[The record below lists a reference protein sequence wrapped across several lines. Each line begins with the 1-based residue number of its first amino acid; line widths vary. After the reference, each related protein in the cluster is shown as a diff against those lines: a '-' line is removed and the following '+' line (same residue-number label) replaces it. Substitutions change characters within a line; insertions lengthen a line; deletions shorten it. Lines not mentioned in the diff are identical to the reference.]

1 MLLAESSMANRV
13 QSFCYAKA
21 KERTMTQAM
30 LPEFGANE
38 SGTVPQVDDKTLA
51 LEARRGAQSAFEE
64 LYRRHRRRMFRLAYR
79 VTRSREDAEDAV
91 QESFLNAYLH
101 LKDFEGRAAFLTWM
115 SRIAMNS
122 ALMKVRRARTSR
134 EFSTEDFCETFDLT
148 FADRFVEPS
157 PSAEQICS
165 QQEEKLV
172 LKNAITQ
179 LRPVLRRTVNC
190 YLNCGSMDETAKAL
204 GISVVA
210 AKGRLFHAR
219 RALRKFAKR
228 RSLKSKIET

>member
-1 MLLAESSMANRV
+1 
-13 QSFCYAKA
+13 
-21 KERTMTQAM
+21 MTQAM

-157 PSAEQICS
+157 LNVGIW
-165 QQEEKLV
+165 LV
-172 LKNAITQ
+172 
-179 LRPVLRRTVNC
+179 
-190 YLNCGSMDETAKAL
+190 D
-204 GISVVA
+204 VVD
-210 AKGRLFHAR
+210 
-219 RALRKFAKR
+219 
-228 RSLKSKIET
+228 